1 MELLLCW
8 NLPGHPLELV
18 KEVIEALLVALG
30 CHLRSSHSGSCNQPL
45 KLKLYQPNSLVGVIP
60 SLLFYNYDIDLKIA
74 KIRKKDSVVP
84 KCNHLK

>member
-30 CHLRSSHSGSCNQPL
+30 CHLRSSKVL
-45 KLKLYQPNSLVGVIP
+45 KLKLYQPNSLLGVIP

-74 KIRKKDSVVP
+74 KIRKEDSVVP

>member
-8 NLPGHPLELV
+8 NLPGHSLQLV
-18 KEVIEALLVALG
+18 KEVIEALLVVLG
-30 CHLRSSHSGSCNQPL
+30 CHLRTRRQAL

-60 SLLFYNYDIDLKIA
+60 SLLFYDIDLKIA
-74 KIRKKDSVVP
+74 KIRKEDSVVP